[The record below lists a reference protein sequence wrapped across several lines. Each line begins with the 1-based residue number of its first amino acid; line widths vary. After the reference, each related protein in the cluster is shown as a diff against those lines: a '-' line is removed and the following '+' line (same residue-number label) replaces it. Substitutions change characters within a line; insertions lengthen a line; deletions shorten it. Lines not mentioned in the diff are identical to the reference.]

1 VTRALVTGGAGFIGS
16 HIVRGLL
23 DRGDHVVVLDNLST
37 GHRSNL
43 KDLEVEFIEGDI
55 RDVDVVVQAM
65 RAVDVVHHHAAYVS
79 SPASLEEPVE
89 CYEINLNGSV
99 NILNAARESGV
110 RRVVMA
116 SSAAVYGEAEGPV
129 REEDGA
135 NPSTPYAASKLA
147 MEEAATLYTHTFKL
161 PTTCLRYFNVYGP
174 RQSLVSTY
182 AAAIPIFITAMLG
195 KKPPTIYGDGGQ
207 SRDFVYVDDVVR
219 ANLLASEAEG
229 LEGGVFNIA
238 SGDSISITTLV
249 KILERL
255 IPEAPEPIQ
264 APPREGDIY
273 ASLANISHAERALG
287 YRPMIDLEDGL
298 KHTVQ
303 WFDSERQPRSS

>member
-1 VTRALVTGGAGFIGS
+1 MTRSLVTGGAGFIGS

-23 DRGDHVVVLDNLST
+23 HRGNHVVVLDNLSS
-37 GHRSNL
+37 GRRSNL

-55 RDVDVVVQAM
+55 RDKDVVEKAM

-79 SPASLEEPVE
+79 SPASLEKPEE
-89 CYEINLNGSV
+89 CYEINLIGSV

-135 NPSTPYAASKLA
+135 DPGTPYAASKLA
-147 MEEAATLYTHTFKL
+147 MEEAANLYTTTFQV

-174 RQSLVSTY
+174 RQSLESTY
-182 AAAIPIFITAMLG
+182 AAAIPIFITAMLA
-195 KKPPTIYGDGGQ
+195 KEPPTIYGDGGQ
-207 SRDFVYVDDVVR
+207 SRDFVYVDDVVH
-219 ANLLASEAEG
+219 ANNLASDTEG
-229 LEGGVFNIA
+229 SEGGVFNIA
-238 SGDSISITTLV
+238 SGDSISIVNLV
-249 KILERL
+249 EILSGL
-255 IPEAPEPIQ
+255 IPEAPEPVQ

-273 ASLANISHAERALG
+273 ASLANISYAERALG
-287 YRPMIDLEDGL
+287 YRPRIDLEDGL
-298 KHTVQ
+298 KLTVQ
-303 WFDSERQPRSS
+303 WFQSERQLRSS

>member
-1 VTRALVTGGAGFIGS
+1 MTRSLVTGGAGFIGS

-43 KDLEVEFIEGDI
+43 EDVEVEFIEGDI
-55 RDVDVVVQAM
+55 RDKDVVQKAM

-79 SPASLEEPVE
+79 SPASLEEPEE

-110 RRVVMA
+110 HRVVMA

-135 NPSTPYAASKLA
+135 DPRTPYAASKLA
-147 MEEAATLYTHTFKL
+147 MEEAANLYTTTFQV

-174 RQSLVSTY
+174 RQSLESTY
-182 AAAIPIFITAMLG
+182 TAAIPIFITAMLA
-195 KKPPTIYGDGGQ
+195 KESPTIYGDGGQ
-207 SRDFVYVDDVVR
+207 SRDFVYVDDVVH
-219 ANLLASEAEG
+219 ANNLASETEG
-229 LEGGVFNIA
+229 SEGGVFNIA
-238 SGDSISITTLV
+238 SGDSISITKLV
-249 KILERL
+249 EILGGL
-255 IPEAPEPIQ
+255 IPEAPEPVQ
-264 APPREGDIY
+264 APLRQGDIY
-273 ASLANISHAERALG
+273 TSLANISYAESALG

-303 WFDSERQPRSS
+303 WFESERQPRSS